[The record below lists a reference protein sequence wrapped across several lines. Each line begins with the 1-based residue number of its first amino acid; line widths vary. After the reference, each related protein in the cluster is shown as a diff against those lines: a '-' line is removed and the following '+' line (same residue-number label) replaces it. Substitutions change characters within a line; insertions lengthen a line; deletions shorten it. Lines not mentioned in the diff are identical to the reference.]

1 VNIRGGSHVFTVDG
15 FDSWKRV
22 HCGKHCAFLTHI
34 GSGPCSSHNNAV
46 TSCHAL
52 MNQPYHIEN
61 VIAVRKKEKVE
72 RNRLRLK
79 VSVAA
84 VKWLA
89 FQACAF
95 RGK

>member
-1 VNIRGGSHVFTVDG
+1 
-15 FDSWKRV
+15 
-22 HCGKHCAFLTHI
+22 
-34 GSGPCSSHNNAV
+34 
-46 TSCHAL
+46 
-52 MNQPYHIEN
+52 MNQLCHIEN
-61 VIAVRKKEKVE
+61 VIAVKDKEKLE

-79 VSVAA
+79 VSIVA